1 MVFIAI
7 LTTWIVSP
15 AYYIT
20 MVSISTD
27 IIDGTCIPWVIYTS
41 YALQKTMMSLSTVVM
56 YLLPL
61 TAMLFC
67 YSRIVYTLRY

>member
-7 LTTWIVSP
+7 VTTWIVSP

-27 IIDGTCIPWVIYTS
+27 IIDGTCIPWVIYSS
-41 YALQKTMMSLSTVVM
+41 YAL
-56 YLLPL
+56 
-61 TAMLFC
+61 
-67 YSRIVYTLRY
+67 